1 MVWPTVGKYR
11 LQVATVFPDASVST
25 LLLSWPFT
33 GSAFAVA
40 LEATLAMV
48 EFSLHLLRLRV
59 VRLRKVGLLL
69 LCHRRGLVLSR
80 SRW

>member
-33 GSAFAVA
+33 GSALAVT

-48 EFSLHLLRLRV
+48 ELSLLAFELSDFARSV
-59 VRLRKVGLLL
+59 FFCSVTGV
-69 LCHRRGLVLSR
+69 VLS
-80 SRW
+80 